1 MTYSI
6 AWQAGPSAQ
15 IELFSADPNAE
26 TDSFRFKYS
35 PSMRKTLRPPMTG
48 LYLGERALL
57 PVRAILDELI
67 GLIDTRSNLP
77 VPPPPG
83 SPPANEV
90 FDRAHEAGNMLME
103 LILPDDARA
112 DLTGSD
118 NMFLEIGLD
127 EKLLEYPWE
136 LMFENTTGFLCCRH
150 SIGRFVNVTA
160 TTPLKSTA
168 NARFGDGPLS
178 ILLISVPNPM
188 PRVGSTKPAFAP
200 LPGARME
207 TEAIVNTASIPGV
220 ELTAL
225 IGPDATWMAVVNA
238 LKGPKRFHI
247 VHFNGHAY
255 FDEAN
260 PNYSSLVL
268 HDKDIEAGPIYRFF
282 RNKPPVLFFMNG
294 CETAMAHGARP
305 WKNRYD
311 IFGLARA
318 FLDTGAYLLGT
329 RWKVGDGTAAMFAE
343 HFYRGVLDG
352 QPLGTVVRDARCAC
366 MQAALAS
373 QSGDFSW
380 ASYSYYGDPRLYFRK
395 MPDPPAPPPPAA
407 ATVPVSPGNP

>member
-15 IELFSADPNAE
+15 IELFSADAKAE

-48 LYLGERALL
+48 LDLGERALL
-57 PVRAILDELI
+57 PVREILDELI
-67 GLIDTRSNLP
+67 GLIDTRSRLP

-83 SPPANEV
+83 SPPANKV
-90 FDRAHEAGNMLME
+90 FDSAYQAGNMLME

-112 DLTGSD
+112 DLAGSE

-136 LMFENTTGFLCCRH
+136 LMFEDTTGFLCCRH
-150 SIGRFVNVTA
+150 SIGRFVNVST
-160 TTPLKSTA
+160 TTPLRSTA
-168 NARFGDGPLS
+168 NARFRDGPLS

-188 PRVGSTKPAFAP
+188 PRVGKPPFAP

-207 TEAIVNTASIPGV
+207 TDAIANTVSIPGV
-220 ELTAL
+220 ELTTLTGSA
-225 IGPDATWMAVVNA
+225 ATWMAVVNA

-260 PNYSSLVL
+260 PHYSSLVL
-268 HDKDIEAGPIYRFF
+268 YDKDIEAGPIYKYF

-318 FLDTGAYLLGT
+318 FLDTGAFLLGT
-329 RWKVGDGTAAMFAE
+329 RG
-343 HFYRGVLDG
+343 
-352 QPLGTVVRDARCAC
+352 
-366 MQAALAS
+366 
-373 QSGDFSW
+373 
-380 ASYSYYGDPRLYFRK
+380 
-395 MPDPPAPPPPAA
+395 
-407 ATVPVSPGNP
+407 